1 LAQRVLRLLEVEI
14 GDVAPGP
21 LDQVRSLGR
30 VRAELRGR
38 PHQVLRV
45 ADLLPLRGGEVLSD
59 RVEPLLREFEGALEV
74 VVLYRRVPARGPGSS
89 ASRVRGPRL
98 PCRPRPCSPSRPSRR
113 RPPRG
118 PSRPP

>member
-1 LAQRVLRLLEVEI
+1 REIPRAPLERSLEGFLRFRAALAQRVLRLLEVEI

-59 RVEPLLREFEGALEV
+59 R
-74 VVLYRRVPARGPGSS
+74 S
-89 ASRVRGPRL
+89 APRVRGPRV
-98 PCRPRPCSPSRPSRR
+98 PCRPRPCSPSRPSRG